1 MEVFKLLMEIV
12 KETSSI
18 IRKDDQLSSQ
28 LQTAIKEGVEEGLG
42 NKQKDS
48 VMQLVDD
55 EGGIKELQNLIS
67 LDNDLEYESNKN
79 TIPKGLK
86 AQFQVALSGLKE
98 KLSETVISTTKIDS
112 GKVKEILHRI
122 ESVDSS
128 GSETNNKAFNST
140 LDQIG
145 TGLS

>member
-48 VMQLVDD
+48 DKEYVSTIVSQDLDD
-55 EGGIKELQNLIS
+55 KS
-67 LDNDLEYESNKN
+67 AK
-79 TIPKGLK
+79 
-86 AQFQVALSGLKE
+86 
-98 KLSETVISTTKIDS
+98 
-112 GKVKEILHRI
+112 KV
-122 ESVDSS
+122 
-128 GSETNNKAFNST
+128 
-140 LDQIG
+140 
-145 TGLS
+145 